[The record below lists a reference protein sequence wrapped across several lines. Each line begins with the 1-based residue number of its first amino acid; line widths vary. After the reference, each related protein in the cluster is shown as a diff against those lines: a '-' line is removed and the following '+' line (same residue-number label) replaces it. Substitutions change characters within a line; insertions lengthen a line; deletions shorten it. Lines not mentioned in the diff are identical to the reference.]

1 MWPPD
6 RPVDGRR
13 KATVRSPCT
22 DWNVRQMVDHLL
34 AGQHT
39 SAVVMGARRPLPALG
54 PAPGALKKA
63 FRTSAAA
70 LVAAFDEPGAL
81 ERTVRAPIGEV
92 PGAVALRLQTIE
104 HLVHGWDLARA
115 IGQKALFDEATV
127 EREIEFARGRPHGTD
142 AVRTGHSVRAVRA
155 APDDAPRSTGWPR
168 CSDATSPSDPYTVH
182 RGTPRPQPSR
192 GTRTTMKKTKLKIT
206 IAGAALVAAV
216 ATGTALA
223 ANGSSTGS
231 GSTSGS
237 TSGAERTR
245 TEHAEQKTPS
255 VIKADGPNV
264 FPHSLDFDAR
274 SNTFFAGSLKHGTV
288 SAVRPD
294 GKVRTFIDDPELV
307 SAQAVLVDR
316 ERDRILVSNVDY
328 GTADRSRK
336 DAPFRVA
343 GVGSYDLKSGK
354 QDWCVDLTAL
364 TLDGKQH
371 LISDVTVAPDG
382 TAYAV
387 DELTPTVFRIDRT
400 GHASVFLR
408 NDLLKGTL
416 EIPDLLN
423 GVGMSAV
430 EWVEGNQLIIAMAD
444 GSLVRVPVKHP
455 EKAQE
460 VKLSA
465 PLGSP
470 TAGMRLLKDGSIAAV
485 SSGLLTGKP
494 APIQRVEPRDGWKKA
509 TVKVTDTVEDPVTSD
524 VTAGPD
530 GTTYALSG
538 GLADLFAGKPH
549 DGFSLTPVK
558 TD

>member
-1 MWPPD
+1 
-6 RPVDGRR
+6 
-13 KATVRSPCT
+13 
-22 DWNVRQMVDHLL
+22 
-34 AGQHT
+34 
-39 SAVVMGARRPLPALG
+39 
-54 PAPGALKKA
+54 
-63 FRTSAAA
+63 
-70 LVAAFDEPGAL
+70 
-81 ERTVRAPIGEV
+81 
-92 PGAVALRLQTIE
+92 
-104 HLVHGWDLARA
+104 
-115 IGQKALFDEATV
+115 
-127 EREIEFARGRPHGTD
+127 
-142 AVRTGHSVRAVRA
+142 
-155 APDDAPRSTGWPR
+155 
-168 CSDATSPSDPYTVH
+168 
-182 RGTPRPQPSR
+182 
-192 GTRTTMKKTKLKIT
+192 MKKTKLKIA

-223 ANGSSTGS
+223 ANGSSAGS
-231 GSTSGS
+231 GAKSGAK
-237 TSGAERTR
+237 SGAEQTR
-245 TEHAEQKTPS
+245 TEQAEQKTPS
-255 VIKADGPNV
+255 VIKADGSNV
-264 FPHSLDFDAR
+264 FPHSLDFDAW

-288 SAVRPD
+288 SAVSPD
-294 GKVRTFIDDPELV
+294 GEVRTLIDDPELV

-316 ERDRILVSNVDY
+316 ERDRILISNVDY
-328 GTADRSRK
+328 GTADRSKK

-387 DELTPTVFRIDRT
+387 DELTPTVFRIDRK

-416 EIPDLLN
+416 DIPGFLN

-430 EWVEGNQLIIAMAD
+430 EWAEGNQLLIAMAD

-494 APIQRVEPRDGWKKA
+494 ARIQRVEPHDGWKKA

-538 GLADLFAGKPH
+538 GLADLLAGKPH
-549 DGFSLTPVK
+549 DGFSLSPVK

>member
-1 MWPPD
+1 
-6 RPVDGRR
+6 
-13 KATVRSPCT
+13 
-22 DWNVRQMVDHLL
+22 
-34 AGQHT
+34 
-39 SAVVMGARRPLPALG
+39 
-54 PAPGALKKA
+54 
-63 FRTSAAA
+63 
-70 LVAAFDEPGAL
+70 
-81 ERTVRAPIGEV
+81 
-92 PGAVALRLQTIE
+92 
-104 HLVHGWDLARA
+104 
-115 IGQKALFDEATV
+115 
-127 EREIEFARGRPHGTD
+127 
-142 AVRTGHSVRAVRA
+142 
-155 APDDAPRSTGWPR
+155 
-168 CSDATSPSDPYTVH
+168 
-182 RGTPRPQPSR
+182 
-192 GTRTTMKKTKLKIT
+192 MKKTKLKIT

-223 ANGSSTGS
+223 ANGSSTGT

-237 TSGAERTR
+237 TSGSERTP
-245 TEHAEQKTPS
+245 TEHAEQKTRS

-416 EIPDLLN
+416 DIPDLLN

>member
-1 MWPPD
+1 
-6 RPVDGRR
+6 
-13 KATVRSPCT
+13 
-22 DWNVRQMVDHLL
+22 
-34 AGQHT
+34 
-39 SAVVMGARRPLPALG
+39 
-54 PAPGALKKA
+54 
-63 FRTSAAA
+63 
-70 LVAAFDEPGAL
+70 
-81 ERTVRAPIGEV
+81 
-92 PGAVALRLQTIE
+92 
-104 HLVHGWDLARA
+104 
-115 IGQKALFDEATV
+115 
-127 EREIEFARGRPHGTD
+127 
-142 AVRTGHSVRAVRA
+142 
-155 APDDAPRSTGWPR
+155 
-168 CSDATSPSDPYTVH
+168 
-182 RGTPRPQPSR
+182 
-192 GTRTTMKKTKLKIT
+192 MKKTKLKIA

-223 ANGSSTGS
+223 ANGSSAGTGS
-231 GSTSGS
+231 R
-237 TSGAERTR
+237 SGAEQARTEQTR
-245 TEHAEQKTPS
+245 TEQAKQKTPG
-255 VIKADGPNV
+255 VIKADGSNV

-274 SNTFFAGSLKHGTV
+274 SNTFLAGSLKHGTV
-288 SAVRPD
+288 SAVSPD
-294 GKVRTFIDDPELV
+294 GKVRTFIDDPQLV

-316 ERDRILVSNVDY
+316 ERERDRVLVSNVDY
-328 GTADRSRK
+328 GTADRSKK

-354 QDWCVDLTAL
+354 QDWCVDLTAVA
-364 TLDGKQH
+364 LDGKKH

-387 DELTPTVFRIDRT
+387 DELTPTVFRIDRE
-400 GHASVFLR
+400 GNASVFLR

-416 EIPDLLN
+416 DIPDFLN
-423 GVGMSAV
+423 DVGMSAV
-430 EWVEGNQLIIAMAD
+430 EWVEGNHLIIAMAD

-455 EKAQE
+455 EKAQK

-470 TAGMRLLKDGSIAAV
+470 TAGLRLLKDGSIAAV

-494 APIQRVEPRDGWKKA
+494 ARIQRVEPRDGWKKA

-538 GLADLFAGKPH
+538 GLADLLAGKPN